1 MKPIPRDICWAQ
13 CSPLFFQV
21 LKLVLRNSRNA
32 CKNMTEMNI
41 IAVRQSIYTESKQK
55 RKTNTRMKSIDQ
67 LDDIERF
74 IADCTKPETLE
85 KLRKLPLRNIEQE

>member
-1 MKPIPRDICWAQ
+1 
-13 CSPLFFQV
+13 
-21 LKLVLRNSRNA
+21 
-32 CKNMTEMNI
+32 MTEMNLRTCGKVYI
-41 IAVRQSIYTESKQK
+41 LNQNRKE
-55 RKTNTRMKSIDQ
+55 KTNTRMKAIDR